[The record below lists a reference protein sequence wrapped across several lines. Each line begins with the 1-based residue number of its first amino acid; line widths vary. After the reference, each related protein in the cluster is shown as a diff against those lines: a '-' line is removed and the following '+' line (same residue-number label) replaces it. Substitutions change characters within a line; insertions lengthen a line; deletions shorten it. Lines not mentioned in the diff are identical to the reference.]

1 MIRMRTT
8 PPPGVQTP
16 TSLRAASGAIGRIKA
31 ETAVVYDSDVSNA
44 LQMES
49 RAEPAER
56 GEGSRGGVDMD
67 IDVVPDRVRCG
78 DGHVAVVAV
87 VVVVGGLDPTG
98 GAGVV
103 RDYLTARALGAEARI
118 VTSAL
123 TEQSTDL
130 ATHLAAHRGVI
141 AVEPRD
147 AASLE
152 RSLRIALERAPVG
165 GLTVKVG
172 MLPGRA
178 QSDAVVTALRGF
190 TGAVVVDPV
199 LSSSSGG
206 RLFED
211 APSSLGPLLARATLV
226 TPNIPEAQ
234 ALSGM
239 GIATLEEAV
248 AAGRRL
254 VADGLQAVLLKGG
267 HLAGALATDVLLT
280 RTGESEVAQ
289 VTEVR
294 FGAPRAPVGKVR
306 GTGCALGTAIAVELS
321 RGAPLAEAIGRA
333 KAWLTRALAA
343 TVEIGG
349 ERHFGP

>member
-1 MIRMRTT
+1 
-8 PPPGVQTP
+8 
-16 TSLRAASGAIGRIKA
+16 
-31 ETAVVYDSDVSNA
+31 
-44 LQMES
+44 
-49 RAEPAER
+49 
-56 GEGSRGGVDMD
+56 
-67 IDVVPDRVRCG
+67 
-78 DGHVAVVAV
+78 
-87 VVVVGGLDPTG
+87 
-98 GAGVV
+98 VV

-123 TEQSTDL
+123 TEQSPHLPTNL
-130 ATHLAAHRGVI
+130 APHLAAHRGVI
-141 AVEPRD
+141 AIEPRD

-152 RSLRIALERAPVG
+152 RSLRIALERDAIG
-165 GLTVKVG
+165 ALTVKVG

-190 TGAVVVDPV
+190 AGAVVVDPV

-206 RLFED
+206 RLFD
-211 APSSLGPLLARATLV
+211 GAPSSLGPLLARATLV
-226 TPNIPEAQ
+226 TPNIPEAE
-234 ALSGM
+234 ALSGV
-239 GIATLEEAV
+239 GIATLEEAI

-289 VTEVR
+289 ETQVTEIR
-294 FGAPRAPVGKVR
+294 FDVPRAPVGKVR

-321 RGAPLAEAIGRA
+321 RGAPLVEAIRRA